1 MIFTPVSTCYLL
13 KGIHSSQ
20 REGLCKDVAVSIAYD
35 FQEGLCKGIAVSV
48 AYDFTLGS
56 VAVDLW
62 NRKWNPWKKE
72 PKQDSAR
79 HRDRSQGEGRW

>member
-1 MIFTPVSTCYLL
+1 MIFTPISTCYLL

>member
-1 MIFTPVSTCYLL
+1 MTS
-13 KGIHSSQ
+13 
-20 REGLCKDVAVSIAYD
+20 REAFAKTAVSIAYD
-35 FQEGLCKGIAVSV
+35 FQEGLCKGIAVSIAYDFQEGLCKGIAVFV